1 MPDNSPL
8 PGRHVYLGFTQ
19 EDDGTAA
26 EIARALEQR
35 GIAVRLDRA
44 DIAWGESWADHLR
57 SAVEQA
63 DTFVLVVSQDSSR
76 HVLDWAQAAEA
87 LDRRG
92 IDVVAVAVPP
102 PAIQDLAGRPVLE
115 YAGPSAGERL
125 ADRIELGAV
134 MDLDSLPWMQF
145 EALAAELLTRYG
157 YRSIQVEEPA
167 AGDKG
172 YDLRAVHGSQ
182 DEEEILVQVK
192 SYRRNGRVSVNDI
205 RNLAGVVLD
214 RGAHGLL
221 VTTGQLT
228 SVARQV
234 LDRFNEAGAQLQVLD
249 GPALRQ
255 MLVANPDV
263 ARRHLTSAEPGTAP
277 R

>member
-1 MPDNSPL
+1 
-8 PGRHVYLGFTQ
+8 
-19 EDDGTAA
+19 
-26 EIARALEQR
+26 
-35 GIAVRLDRA
+35 
-44 DIAWGESWADHLR
+44 
-57 SAVEQA
+57 
-63 DTFVLVVSQDSSR
+63 
-76 HVLDWAQAAEA
+76 
-87 LDRRG
+87 
-92 IDVVAVAVPP
+92 
-102 PAIQDLAGRPVLE
+102 VLE

-182 DEEEILVQVK
+182 DEEILVQVK

-205 RNLAGVVLD
+205 RDLAGVVLD

>member
-1 MPDNSPL
+1 MPDNSL
-8 PGRHVYLGFTQ
+8 LGGRHVYLSFTQ
-19 EDDGTAA
+19 EDDGTAG
-26 EIARALEQR
+26 EIARDLEQR

-102 PAIQDLAGRPVLE
+102 PVIQDLAGRPVLE
-115 YAGPSAGERL
+115 YAGPSAGKRL

-134 MDLDSLPWMQF
+134 MDLDSLTWMQF

-157 YRSIQVEEPA
+157 YHSIQVEEPA
-167 AGDKG
+167 ASDKK

-182 DEEEILVQVK
+182 DGEEILVQVK
-192 SYRRNGRVSVNDI
+192 SYKRTGRVSVNDI
-205 RNLAGVVLD
+205 RDLAGVVLQS
-214 RGAHGLL
+214 GAHGLL

-263 ARRHLTSAEPGTAP
+263 ARRHLTSAQPGTAP
-277 R
+277 Q

>member
-1 MPDNSPL
+1 MPDNRL
-8 PGRHVYLGFTQ
+8 LTGRHVYLGYAR
-19 EDDGTAA
+19 EDDGTAG
-26 EIARALEQR
+26 EIARDLEQR
-35 GIAVRLDRA
+35 GVAVRLDRA
-44 DIAWGESWADHLR
+44 DLAWGDSWADHVR
-57 SAVEQA
+57 STVEQA
-63 DTFVLVVSQDSSR
+63 DTFVLVVSQESSH
-76 HVLDWAQAAEA
+76 HVADWAQAAAA

-102 PAIQDLAGRPVLE
+102 PVIQDLAGRPVLE

-134 MDLDSLPWMQF
+134 IDFDSLSWEQF
-145 EALAAELLTRYG
+145 EVLAVDLLTRYG
-157 YRSIQVEEPA
+157 YHPIKIEAPA
-167 AGDKG
+167 LRDKG

-182 DEEEILVQVK
+182 GGQEILVQVK
-192 SYRRNGRVSVNDI
+192 SYRRSGRVSVKDI
-205 RNLAGVVLD
+205 GHLAEVVMERD
-214 RGAHGLL
+214 AHGLL

-234 LDRFNEAGAQLQVLD
+234 LDGFNKAGVRLQVLD

-255 MLVANPDV
+255 MLVANPDI
-263 ARRHLTSAEPGTAP
+263 AQRHLTGAQPGTAP

>member
-1 MPDNSPL
+1 MPDNRL
-8 PGRHVYLGFTQ
+8 LTVRHVYLSYAQ
-19 EDDGTAA
+19 EDDGAA
-26 EIARALEQR
+26 GEIARNLEKR

-44 DIAWGESWADHLR
+44 DITWGESWADHLR

-63 DTFVLVVSQDSSR
+63 DTFVLVVSQDSA
-76 HVLDWAQAAEA
+76 HHAADWAQAAAA

-92 IDVVAVAVPP
+92 IDVVPVAVSP
-102 PAIQDLAGRPVLE
+102 PAIQDLAGRPVIE
-115 YAGPSAGERL
+115 YAGPSAGEHL
-125 ADRIELGAV
+125 ANRIELGAAI
-134 MDLDSLPWMQF
+134 DLDSLNWMQF
-145 EALAAELLTRYG
+145 EALAAELLTRLG
-157 YRSIQVEEPA
+157 YHPVHAEGPA
-167 AGDKG
+167 VSDQG

-182 DEEEILVQVK
+182 EILVQVK
-192 SYRRNGRVSVNDI
+192 SYRRSGRVSVNDI
-205 RNLAGVVLD
+205 RQLAGVVLE

-234 LDRFNEAGAQLQVLD
+234 LGRFNDAGAQLQVLD

-255 MLVANPDV
+255 MLVANPDI
-263 ARRHLTSAEPGTAP
+263 ARRHLTSAQPGTAP

>member
-1 MPDNSPL
+1 MPDNSL
-8 PGRHVYLGFTQ
+8 LVGRHVYLSFTQ
-19 EDDGTAA
+19 EDDGTAG
-26 EIARALEQR
+26 EIARDLEQR

-57 SAVEQA
+57 SAVEQT

-76 HVLDWAQAAEA
+76 YALDWAQAAEA

-102 PAIQDLAGRPVLE
+102 PVIQDLAGRPVLE
-115 YAGPSAGERL
+115 YAGPSAGKRL
-125 ADRIELGAV
+125 ADRIELGV
-134 MDLDSLPWMQF
+134 MDLDSLSGMQF

-157 YRSIQVEEPA
+157 YHSIQVEEPA

-182 DEEEILVQVK
+182 DGEEILVQVK
-192 SYRRNGRVSVNDI
+192 SYRRSGRVSVNDI
-205 RNLAGVVLD
+205 RDLAGVVL
-214 RGAHGLL
+214 RSGAHGLL

-234 LDRFNEAGAQLQVLD
+234 LGRFNEAGAQLQVLD

-263 ARRHLTSAEPGTAP
+263 ARRYLTSAQPGTAP